1 MDCKWCGSSTRNA
14 SYNGLKKGVF
24 CCRRCELEWRKEN
37 PEAAL
42 AFEEEVLAETTRS
55 IAKMRDSIAKM
66 RNPARLNT
74 VQFRKLG
81 KEYSKY
87 SFITGF
93 LLGALQVLLIPV
105 LILVAFFVIGYLG
118 NLL

>member
-42 AFEEEVLAETTRS
+42 AFEEEVLAEITHG
-55 IAKMRDSIAKM
+55 IAIKRD
-66 RNPARLNT
+66 PANLMYS
-74 VQFRKLG
+74 KPLG
-81 KEYSKY
+81 KEYSKH
-87 SFITGF
+87 SLIIGF
-93 LLGALQVLLIPV
+93 LLGALQVLLISF
-105 LILVAFFVIGYLG
+105 LILVAFFVYFEYYDKRA
-118 NLL
+118 